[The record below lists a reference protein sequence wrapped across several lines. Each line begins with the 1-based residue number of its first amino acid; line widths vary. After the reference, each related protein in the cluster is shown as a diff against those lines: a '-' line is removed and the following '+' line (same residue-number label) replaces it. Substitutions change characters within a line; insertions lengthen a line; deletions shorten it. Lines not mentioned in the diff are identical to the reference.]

1 MARRNV
7 QYVSTSALAVL
18 RYTTSSN
25 VGRFT
30 NSNFFIYQSRMG
42 IFFTDAKCFFE
53 PRGILEYGFERESG
67 RCSAV

>member
-18 RYTTSSN
+18 RYTTSLN

-53 PRGILEYGFERESG
+53 PRGNLEYATGGKSEQR
-67 RCSAV
+67 SAG